1 MVKNLT
7 AMCET
12 WVRSLGWE
20 DPWRRKRQSTLV
32 LLPGEFHGKW
42 NLKGYSSWGHKES
55 DTTEQL
61 TLSHFPFSASIR
73 ASDTDEVKLRRI
85 NRKSSVSPTQSTADK
100 PTFLLALF
108 ASLRVQ
114 TFDNSGFILFSPMFF
129 IFLSLFFTL
138 ELILILK

>member
-12 WVRSLGWE
+12 RVRSLGWE
-20 DPWRRKRQSTLV
+20 DSWRRKQQSTPV
-32 LLPGEFHGKW
+32 LLPGEFHRKR

-61 TLSHFPFSASIR
+61 TLLHFPFSASIR
-73 ASDTDEVKLRRI
+73 ASDTDEVKLGRM
-85 NRKSSVSPTQSTADK
+85 NCKSSLCPTQSTAGK

-114 TFDNSGFILFSPMFF
+114 TFDNSGFILFSPVFF
-129 IFLSLFFTL
+129 IFLSLFFNL